1 MLLLFFNFKKNEIM
15 AKSAQLKRSLKK
27 SLESFDVTS
36 AIKSSNDET
45 NTRILLIHP
54 FLEILGYNRLLIS
67 PTNMWQILKEK
78 EGLRLILH

>member
-1 MLLLFFNFKKNEIM
+1 MLLLFFNFKKNKIM
-15 AKSAQLKRSLKK
+15 AKSAQLTRSLKK

-54 FLEILGYNRLLIS
+54 FLEILGYK
-67 PTNMWQILKEK
+67 QIVDFTHEYVADIKGKSKLY
-78 EGLRLILH
+78 RN